1 MLRRPD
7 VARRKYDAE
16 FKRNAVELLLSGDR
30 DLKPLAAELGVSAVT
45 LRAWRDRY
53 LRTQG
58 ESPQGPPRGPTSLET
73 AQELRRLRQENEH
86 LKRQREIL
94 KKALGILSDPPQG
107 GMS

>member
-1 MLRRPD
+1 M
-7 VARRKYDAE
+7 ARRRYDDE

-30 DLKPLAAELGVSAVT
+30 DLKPLAVELGVSAVT

-53 LRTQG
+53 LRTSQA
-58 ESPQGPPRGPTSLET
+58 SPERPPRGPTSLET

>member
-1 MLRRPD
+1 M
-7 VARRKYDAE
+7 ARKRYDEE
-16 FKRNAVELLLSGDR
+16 FKRNAVELLLSGSR
-30 DLKPLAAELGVSAVT
+30 DLKPLAAELGVCPST
-45 LRAWRDRY
+45 LRDWRDRY
-53 LRTQG
+53 LRQV
-58 ESPQGPPRGPTSLET
+58 EDSPQRPPRGPTSLET

>member
-1 MLRRPD
+1 M
-7 VARRKYDAE
+7 ARRRYDEE

-30 DLKPLAAELGVSAVT
+30 ALKPLAAELGVSAVT
-45 LRAWRDRY
+45 LRDWRDRY
-53 LRTQG
+53 LRAT
-58 ESPQGPPRGPTSLET
+58 EDCSSRPPRGPTPLET

-107 GMS
+107 GMP